1 MGLFDKVKGIK
12 EAEQVKLNKEEAFAA
27 VSLAAVAAD
36 GEITEEEARGLITS
50 LLRMKLYEKFNDKQM
65 SAMFN
70 KLVGVIKRQ
79 GVDAL
84 VTSSKDILPTELR
97 ETAFAVAAD
106 LTLADGVLAK
116 GEKDILTK
124 IQESLGVPEDKAA
137 NIIEVM
143 LIKNRG

>member
-1 MGLFDKVKGIK
+1 MGLFDKVKGSK
-12 EAEQVKLNKEEAFAA
+12 EAEHVKLNKEEAFAA
-27 VSLAAVAAD
+27 VSLAAIAAD
-36 GEITEEEARGLITS
+36 GEITPDEARGLVTS
-50 LLRMKLYEKFNDKQM
+50 LLRMKLFSNYNDKNM
-65 SAMFN
+65 AAMFN
-70 KLVGVIKRQ
+70 KLTGIIKRE
-79 GVDAL
+79 GVESL
-84 VTSSKDILPTELR
+84 VTSSKEVLQADLR

-124 IQESLGVPEDKAA
+124 IQESLEVPEDKAV

>member
-1 MGLFDKVKGIK
+1 MGLFDKVKGSK

-65 SAMFN
+65 SAIFN

-84 VTSSKDILPTELR
+84 VTSSKEVLQADLR

-106 LTLADGVLAK
+106 LALADGVLAK

-124 IQESLGVPEDKAA
+124 IQESLGVPEDKAV

>member
-84 VTSSKDILPTELR
+84 VTSSKEILPVDLR
-97 ETAFAVAAD
+97 ETAFAVASD